1 MKIESLNRRAK
12 IITIAFL
19 CFYSALFLLC
29 GICILTVNQS
39 ALRVIYGSGVILLWL
54 GISFYLLFMLA
65 GSKKEDPLKKGKY
78 ECLARFLFFGSFV
91 LFGVLILWL
100 ERYLDSSFTKLDFSE
115 ENSSANSAY
124 FFLGLI
130 AGIFGIVTRLLKGS
144 RNPETYNNHRYVT
157 LRTVPLLLVWVLV
170 FLTFLFG
177 QIYCKAW
184 ASPVG
189 YLWIPSL
196 LMFATILSEY
206 LTYSKNINRA
216 YFVAPFFAILLSFAL
231 LGLFF

>member
-29 GICILTVNQS
+29 GICILTVNQTPI
-39 ALRVIYGSGVILLWL
+39 RVIYGSGIILLWL
-54 GISFYLLFMLA
+54 GISFYLLFMLI
-65 GSKKEDPLKKGKY
+65 GSKKEVPLKKGKY

-100 ERYLDSSFTKLDFSE
+100 ERYLDSSFTKLGFSE

-130 AGIFGIVTRLLKGS
+130 AGVFGIVTRLLKGS
-144 RNPETYNNHRYVT
+144 RNPETYGNHRNVT
-157 LRTVPLLLVWVLV
+157 LRTVPLLVVWFLV
-170 FLTFLFG
+170 FLAFLFG

-184 ASPVG
+184 TSPVG

>member
-29 GICILTVNQS
+29 GICILAVNQS

-100 ERYLDSSFTKLDFSE
+100 ERHLDSSFTKLDFSE

-144 RNPETYNNHRYVT
+144 RNPETYSNHRYVT
-157 LRTVPLLLVWVLV
+157 LRTVPLLLVWALV
-170 FLTFLFG
+170 FLAFLFG

-216 YFVAPFFAILLSFAL
+216 YFVVPFFAILLSFAL

>member
-29 GICILTVNQS
+29 GICILAVNQS

-91 LFGVLILWL
+91 LFGVLIL
-100 ERYLDSSFTKLDFSE
+100 
-115 ENSSANSAY
+115 
-124 FFLGLI
+124 
-130 AGIFGIVTRLLKGS
+130 
-144 RNPETYNNHRYVT
+144 
-157 LRTVPLLLVWVLV
+157 
-170 FLTFLFG
+170 
-177 QIYCKAW
+177 
-184 ASPVG
+184 
-189 YLWIPSL
+189 
-196 LMFATILSEY
+196 
-206 LTYSKNINRA
+206 
-216 YFVAPFFAILLSFAL
+216 
-231 LGLFF
+231 